1 MAQLK
6 DIFKVTQSQYDT
18 LVGGGTVGSHT
29 YDSNAIYLVEGS
41 GAQNTTYDFISGW
54 DSFTVTPSEGA
65 PKTVS
70 VESTK
75 LWRLDTRNKNP
86 NPYATGNYAG
96 YTTIHLKS
104 NSSIGISNEGTYSAL
119 MQIYPWNDA
128 SGGSAHQLV
137 YGTNGGIYH
146 RYGTSTWSS
155 WNRLATQEWVTNQ
168 LGIGRYVKASYS
180 DTGWSEGPG
189 DLNGT
194 WYKENSFMGSV
205 SSTDFGWQ
213 NLINIRHRGGGGESD
228 NSSYGLQIRSALT
241 SANDGI
247 YYRHQTNGTWYDWIE
262 LAKKN
267 DIPSVSGTAGYIPKF
282 TGANTIGNSS
292 LSLSTH
298 DSLQISSGNTRLII
312 GNLNGSS
319 STDWI
324 HAYTYGSCTSGVIF
338 DHNVC
343 TTGAY
348 GGGTLGTS
356 AFPWKGLY
364 LNGSIITSSGGDIGS
379 FEATNRFSNL
389 YLTGGVNAGGASSMQ
404 SISCSTISGTNTL
417 FDTYKSYSS
426 YGTGQYSGRISI
438 KASNEGW
445 VLSGDGAY
453 YGGDN
458 LQSLRPQTS
467 NHGRIGCDAYRFYE
481 TWVHN
486 VKTYTIVP
494 ISKTASS
501 GNTTNTGNI
510 GNSSYYF
517 ANMWSYKINFST
529 TGSISDRRLKENIR
543 PTNIQALE
551 IIKQLSISEFQY
563 KAKLKKDQEIKKQ
576 REQARK
582 KLAQLPKTAET
593 KELRKELNTVI
604 SQRNTEAEFEIG
616 LIAQELESVIPAQY
630 RPAFITKE
638 DTIRNSGEYSIKLNS
653 VIYMA
658 IKAIQEQQS
667 IIETQQN
674 KIDTLEEKISR
685 LELIVLGDK

>member
-18 LVGGGTVGSHT
+18 LVDGGTVGSHT

-41 GAQNTTYDFISGW
+41 GTQNTTYDFISGW
-54 DSFTVTPSEGA
+54 DSFTVTPSEGT

-104 NSSIGISNEGTYSAL
+104 NSAIGISNEGTYSAL
-119 MQIYPWNDA
+119 MQIYPWGDS
-128 SGGSAHQLV
+128 SGGAAHQLV

-155 WNRLATQEWVTNQ
+155 WNRLATQEWVANQ

-180 DTGWSEGPG
+180 DTGWSDGPG

-213 NLINIRHRGGGGESD
+213 NLINIRHRGGGGEGD

-267 DIPSVSGTAGYIPKF
+267 DVPSVSGTAGYIPKF
-282 TGANTIGNSS
+282 TGASALGNSG
-292 LSLSTH
+292 LTVDVH
-298 DSLQISSGNTRLII
+298 DSLKINSGGTTLRI
-312 GNLNGSS
+312 GNLNGSNSKEWIHLYTDASSSKGLIADTNIS
-319 STDWI
+319 ST
-324 HAYTYGSCTSGVIF
+324 
-338 DHNVC
+338 N
-343 TTGAY
+343 
-348 GGGTLGTS
+348 GTIGTS
-356 AFPWKGLY
+356 DYPWKGFY
-364 LNGSIITSSGGDIGS
+364 LNGSIITSSGGDIGGQP
-379 FEATNRFSNL
+379 ATNRFNNL
-389 YLTGGVNAGGASSMQ
+389 YLNGGVNAGGTSSMQ
-404 SISCSTISGTNTL
+404 TISCSTISGTNTL

-426 YGTGQYSGRISI
+426 YGTGQYSGRICI

-467 NHGRIGCDAYRFYE
+467 NYGRIGCDAYRFYE
-481 TWVHN
+481 GWIHN
-486 VKTYTIVP
+486 IKTYTIVP
-494 ISKTASS
+494 ISQTASS
-501 GNTTNTGNI
+501 GNTTNTGSI
-510 GNSSYYF
+510 GNSSYYY

-543 PTNIQALE
+543 PTNMQALE

-582 KLAQLPKTAET
+582 KLAQLPKTTET
-593 KELRKELNTVI
+593 KELRKELNTII

-667 IIETQQN
+667 IIESQQN